1 MNNYNK
7 KIPKTR
13 RVKALVVLASRY
25 GKKKGLLS
33 VIVYLLWD
41 KGIDFLGKFEDLK
54 NFFEYLI

>member
-25 GKKKGLLS
+25 GKKSGSIQHSGLIIKS
-33 VIVYLLWD
+33 R
-41 KGIDFLGKFEDLK
+41 
-54 NFFEYLI
+54 